1 MREIEVILHSD
12 FYEKM
17 LKMMGLK
24 KYVDIPE
31 EAAKLDEMLTKIGAL
46 YTANMQKQ
54 KVKVISLEVL
64 ISAMRVY
71 NYEYSGIAMRSKI
84 RGVDFRTLDP

>member
-46 YTANMQKQ
+46 YTANM
-54 KVKVISLEVL
+54 
-64 ISAMRVY
+64 
-71 NYEYSGIAMRSKI
+71 
-84 RGVDFRTLDP
+84 